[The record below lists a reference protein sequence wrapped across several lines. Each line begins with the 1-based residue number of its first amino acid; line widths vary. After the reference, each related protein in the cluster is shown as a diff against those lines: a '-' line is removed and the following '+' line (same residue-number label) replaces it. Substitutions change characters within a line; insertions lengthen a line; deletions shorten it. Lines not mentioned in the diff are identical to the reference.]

1 MKDFIH
7 KKDEIPV
14 YLFFQGTNYEA
25 YKFFSPRRYVKNK
38 KAGWIFT
45 VYAKNAKSVR
55 LVGDFNGWDD
65 SKNFMEK
72 ISDQGIFR
80 LFVEGLEQFDNYK
93 YAIEDYKGEIVFKAD
108 PYALHAETAPS
119 TASKLYDLSGYRWHD
134 KKWLDKRKKTDTY
147 SKPMNIYEVHIGS
160 WRRYDDGNVFSYKEF
175 ANQIVAYCKAMHYTH
190 IELLPITEYPYDGS
204 WGYQITGLFAP
215 TSRYGTP
222 SDFMYLVDKCH
233 ENNIGV
239 ILDWVVSHFP
249 KDKHGLANF
258 DGTPMYEYDEEW
270 MEHKEWGTKVFDYSK
285 PEVQSFLISSA
296 KFWTDVYHIDG
307 LRVDAVASM
316 LYLDY
321 GKKDGEWRANKDGGN
336 YNLDAINF
344 LQNMNRVVLQDGTG
358 VITIAEE
365 STSFPM
371 VTKPNYDGGLGFN
384 YKWNMGWMN
393 DTLNYIETD
402 PFFRKDNHDKLTFS
416 LTYAYSENFI
426 LPLSHDEVVHGKKSL
441 IGKNYGD
448 YTQKF
453 ESLKALYGYFMTF
466 VGKKLSFMGNEFAQF
481 IEWDYKKG
489 LDWLLLDY
497 PMHAK
502 FQRFVKDL
510 NELYVNSPCL
520 YEQDTNYLGFNWLVV
535 EDKTQNIIA
544 YTRYAKNGDYY
555 VIVINF
561 SPVTRKNYVLGVPD
575 YDEYEVV
582 FSSDKAKYGS
592 VKEGKA
598 SYKPRKFKYHNQNQS
613 IKMLIPKNSVTILR
627 RKEGNV

>member
-1 MKDFIH
+1 MKDLT
-7 KKDEIPV
+7 KARDEFPI
-14 YLFFQGTNYEA
+14 YLFFQGTNYES
-25 YKFFSPRRYVKNK
+25 YKFFSPK
-38 KAGWIFT
+38 KAKVNGKEGWLFT
-45 VYAKNAKSVR
+45 VFARHAKSVR
-55 LVGDFNGWDD
+55 LVGDFNGWD
-65 SKNFMEK
+65 SNKHFMQK
-72 ISDQGIFR
+72 IDEQGIFR
-80 LFVEGLEQFDNYK
+80 LFVEGLAQFDNYK
-93 YAIEDYKGEIVFKAD
+93 YAVENPNGKIVFKAD
-108 PYALHAETAPS
+108 PYALHAETAPG
-119 TASKLYDLSGYRWHD
+119 TASKLYDIEGYKWND
-134 KKWLDKRKKTDTY
+134 KAWLNKRKKTDTY
-147 SKPMNIYEVHIGS
+147 TSPMNIYEVHIGS
-160 WRRYDDGNVFSYKEF
+160 WRTYPDGNVFNYREF
-175 ANQIVAYCKAMHYTH
+175 ARQIVPYLKSMHYTH
-190 IELLPITEYPYDGS
+190 LELLPITEYPYDGS

-222 SDFMYLVDKCH
+222 EDFMYLVDKCH
-233 ENNIGV
+233 ENGIGV

-249 KDKHGLANF
+249 KDEHGLSLF
-258 DGTPMYEYDEEW
+258 DGTPMYEYRDSW

-316 LYLDY
+316 LYLNY
-321 GKKDGEWRANKDGGN
+321 GKNDGEWIPNKDGGT
-336 YNLDAINF
+336 YNLEAIKF
-344 LQNMNRVVLQDGTG
+344 LQNMNTAVLKDGTG

-365 STSFPM
+365 STAFPM
-371 VTKPNYDGGLGFN
+371 VTKPSFDGGLGFN

-393 DTLNYIETD
+393 DTLSYISTD
-402 PFFRKDNHDKLTFS
+402 PFFRKDCHDKLTFS
-416 LTYAYSENFI
+416 LTYAFSENFI
-426 LPLSHDEVVHGKKSL
+426 LPFSHDEVVHGKRSL
-441 IGKNYGD
+441 IDKNYGD

-453 ESLKALYGYFMTF
+453 ESLKALYGYYMTF
-466 VGKKLSFMGNEFAQF
+466 VGKKLSFMGNEIAQF

-510 NELYVNSPCL
+510 NDLYVNSPCL
-520 YEQDTNYLGFNWLVV
+520 YEQDCNFYGFNWLVV
-535 EDKTQNIIA
+535 EDRSQNIIA

-555 VIVINF
+555 VVVINF

-575 YDEYEVV
+575 FCEYEVI

-592 VKEGKA
+592 VKEGKS

-613 IKMLIPKNSVTILR
+613 IKMLIPQNSVTILR